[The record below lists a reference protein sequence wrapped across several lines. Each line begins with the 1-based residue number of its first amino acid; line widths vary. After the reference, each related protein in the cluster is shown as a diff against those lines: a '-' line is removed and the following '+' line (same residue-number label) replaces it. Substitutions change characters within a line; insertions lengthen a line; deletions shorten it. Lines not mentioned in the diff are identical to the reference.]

1 LHINEGEK
9 VGVIGPS
16 GSGKSTIL
24 KLMPLFIEPNQGK
37 IFIDGI
43 DTQSVSLHELR
54 QKIAW
59 VSQSPQLFTGTI
71 LDNLYD
77 GDAYHEISDERVK
90 DAIIVS
96 NVAEFAVRL
105 PLGINSPAG
114 ENGSSLSGG
123 QRQRVAIARA
133 LIKDA
138 PIVCLDEP
146 TAALDAKSENYIRD
160 SLMQM
165 VQGKTVL
172 MVTHRKA
179 LLALMDT
186 IYVLDSG
193 TLTNV
198 NELGGLDY
206 YLSVLEGLDQKNVEA
221 EIQDEQAYI
230 DPAILDKFLALQAAE
245 QRNDVIEQP
254 EQLAE
259 APQIIEYVGQP
270 TADQAVISGETEQ
283 HYVAQQQIN
292 EPRQAEYV
300 ESQNMINNEQRS
312 YQQALPQQEQV
323 IENQQPPEPEESQEI
338 EVKLH

>member
-1 LHINEGEK
+1 M
-9 VGVIGPS
+9 
-16 GSGKSTIL
+16 ST
-24 KLMPLFIEPNQGK
+24 
-37 IFIDGI
+37 
-43 DTQSVSLHELR
+43 
-54 QKIAW
+54 
-59 VSQSPQLFTGTI
+59 
-71 LDNLYD
+71 
-77 GDAYHEISDERVK
+77 
-90 DAIIVS
+90 
-96 NVAEFAVRL
+96 
-105 PLGINSPAG
+105 
-114 ENGSSLSGG
+114 
-123 QRQRVAIARA
+123 
-133 LIKDA
+133 
-138 PIVCLDEP
+138 
-146 TAALDAKSENYIRD
+146 YIRA
-160 SLMQM
+160 
-165 VQGKTVL
+165 
-172 MVTHRKA
+172 HRKA

-254 EQLAE
+254 DQLAE

-283 HYVAQQQIN
+283 HYVAQQQTN
-292 EPRQAEYV
+292 EPQQAEYV
-300 ESQNMINNEQRS
+300 ESQNMINNEQHS